1 MKRRETAEIFPR
13 PVATAMA
20 RPTMRA
26 PRIGL
31 IALVGMLLVL
41 LLGSGTLRAEPAD
54 ALAGAL
60 PHVAAPLI
68 AAVTFSPDRAESAES
83 ADDAA
88 DAPAVPGAA
97 KAAVDVPPG
106 AADPSRA
113 ALAELLIV
121 RGSGVGS
128 WKPQTTDEV
137 LAAAVAN
144 GTNPD
149 LEPRNPFRRRSRD
162 LFRTERPVSIGNAD
176 MLLRLRLRAKTRKAV
191 SVELRF

>member
-1 MKRRETAEIFPR
+1 MKRRETAERFPR

-26 PRIGL
+26 PRTGL
-31 IALVGMLLVL
+31 IALVGMLPVL
-41 LLGSGTLRAEPAD
+41 LLGSGALRAEPAD

-68 AAVTFSPDRAESAES
+68 AAVTFSPDSAES

-97 KAAVDVPPG
+97 KVAVDVPPG
-106 AADPSRA
+106 AGDPSRA
-113 ALAELLIV
+113 ALAELLFV
-121 RGSGVGS
+121 RGPGVGS

-144 GTNPD
+144 GPNPD
-149 LEPRNPFRRRSRD
+149 LEPRNPFRKRSRD
-162 LFRTERPVSIGNAD
+162 LFRTERPVSIGNAEL
-176 MLLRLRLRAKTRKAV
+176 LLRLRLRAKTRKAV

>member
-1 MKRRETAEIFPR
+1 
-13 PVATAMA
+13 
-20 RPTMRA
+20 MRA

-31 IALVGMLLVL
+31 IALVGLLPVL
-41 LLGSGTLRAEPAD
+41 LLGSSTLRAEPAD

-68 AAVTFSPDRAESAES
+68 AAVNFSPDNAESAESAES

-97 KAAVDVPPG
+97 KAAVDAPPG
-106 AADPSRA
+106 AGDPSRA

-121 RGSGVGS
+121 RGSGGRS

-149 LEPRNPFRRRSRD
+149 LEPRNPFRKRSRD
-162 LFRTERPVSIGNAD
+162 LFRTERPVSIGNAEL
-176 MLLRLRLRAKTRKAV
+176 LLRLRLRAKTRKAV

>member
-1 MKRRETAEIFPR
+1 MKRRETAERFPR
-13 PVATAMA
+13 PFATAMA

-31 IALVGMLLVL
+31 IALVGMLPVL

-60 PHVAAPLI
+60 PHVAAPLN
-68 AAVTFSPDRAESAES
+68 AAVTFSPDSAES
-83 ADDAA
+83 ADDDAA
-88 DAPAVPGAA
+88 DAPALPAAA

-106 AADPSRA
+106 AGDPSRA
-113 ALAELLIV
+113 ALAELLFV
-121 RGSGVGS
+121 RGPGVGS
-128 WKPQTTDEV
+128 WKPQSTDEV

-149 LEPRNPFRRRSRD
+149 LEPRNPFRKRSRD